1 MNEADYKYYLP
12 VLAQSIESSQFWK
25 DMEMNIDVFE
35 QENLIQIDVKCGM
48 FDQIVNEPLSY
59 NTLEKLEL
67 DYWIWSEEKEEVN
80 EGVKEEVK
88 DPESIIEVN
97 DEDMLV
103 SLSSD
108 YNESIMEELKSEGND
123 IGYCRD
129 NYSHNYST
137 NYSHNTVLPHIDLD
151 DIIHTFNYSFSS
163 LILNLEF
170 KFPFVFSFYGRHL
183 FKLNYKWIKHN
194 ISETQSNQEEINKA
208 LYNNILGLE
217 TLMLQEYNTINIM
230 KERTFHPST
239 VRKFKLNPVYG
250 KTSIKNYVHT
260 LCLIDLMKAKE
271 SEKTLLLPTER

>member
-1 MNEADYKYYLP
+1 MTEADYKYYLP
-12 VLAQSIESSQFWK
+12 VLAQSIKTSQFWK

-35 QENLIQIDVKCGM
+35 QENLIQIDVKCEM

-67 DYWIWSEEKEEVN
+67 DYWIWSGEMD
-80 EGVKEEVK
+80 EVK
-88 DPESIIEVN
+88 DPESMIEVN

-108 YNESIMEELKSEGND
+108 YNESIMEELKSEGNEL
-123 IGYCRD
+123 GQYSH
-129 NYSHNYST
+129 YSHNYSL
-137 NYSHNTVLPHIDLD
+137 NNTVIPLD

-170 KFPFVFSFYGRHL
+170 KFPFVFSFYGRQL
-183 FKLNYKWIKHN
+183 FKLSYKWIKHN
-194 ISETQSNQEEINKA
+194 ISETQNNQQEINNA
-208 LYNNILGLE
+208 LYNHILGLE
-217 TLMLQEYNTINIM
+217 SLMLQEYNTINIM

-239 VRKFKLNPVYG
+239 VRKLKLNPING
-250 KTSIKNYVHT
+250 KTSIKTYVHT
-260 LCLIDLMKAKE
+260 LCLIDLKKAKE